1 MPHARRP
8 AAVLAVALFAPAA
21 AGAFP
26 WSTDMYRGQ
35 SVQAFELP
43 PRVMPG
49 GTLAV
54 TGAPPPLPREEA
66 ARVLRNPLAP
76 TPEHLARGRELFL
89 ITCATCHGP
98 DARGDGPT
106 AHRTIL
112 PPADLTAGTP
122 AQRTDGYLYATIRG
136 GSIVM
141 PAYGDATSDVER
153 WEIVLY
159 LRALQRQ
166 GRMP

>member
-1 MPHARRP
+1 VAAGRRLQSAVGLVLG
-8 AAVLAVALFAPAA
+8 AAAA

-35 SVQAFELP
+35 AVQAFELP

-49 GTLAV
+49 GTLPV
-54 TGAPPPLPREEA
+54 TGAPPPLAPEQA
-66 ARVLRNPLAP
+66 ARLRNPLPP

-89 ITCATCHGP
+89 ITCATCHGA

-112 PPADLTAGTP
+112 PPANLTAGMP

-136 GSIVM
+136 GSFVM

-159 LRALQRQ
+159 LRALQMH
-166 GRMP
+166 GSTP